1 MWYEG
6 FLFGEEDL
14 TGWEEFTKGLCMRF
28 DRKEDVVKEFNY
40 LVQEKNVEEYVEKFK
55 ELKSFMNALN
65 VRPTLNILKPA
76 TLMQAFE

>member
-1 MWYEG
+1 VWYEG

-28 DRKEDVVKEFNY
+28 GKKEDVVKEFNY